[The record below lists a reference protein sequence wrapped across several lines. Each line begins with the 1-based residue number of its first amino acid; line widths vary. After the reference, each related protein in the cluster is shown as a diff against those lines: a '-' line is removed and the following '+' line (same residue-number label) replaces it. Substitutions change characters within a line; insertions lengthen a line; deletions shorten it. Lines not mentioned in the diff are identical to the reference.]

1 MIQALLYPHFS
12 DEETEAERHEE
23 IGHRSPSMI
32 DSRFKFR
39 HLTSETVVVHFTT
52 TRCYLVTS
60 GVVSCRYGV
69 TRNALR
75 KLQRKGTWARN
86 ERQKLE

>member
-39 HLTSETVVVHFTT
+39 HLTSESVVVHFTT

-60 GVVSCRYGV
+60 GVGSCRYGV
-69 TRNALR
+69 TKNALR